1 MRKCGLTLTV
11 AILLLLTPLPAMA
24 RAGGSTGGNAGGG
37 TSNGGTTSTYNNND
51 YDNGGY
57 YGGGYYGGGYYHR
70 TNIFDV
76 IIFAGFG
83 LLFII
88 PGVRQMRQRRQKQR
102 LAPQNTM
109 PLSAEQRSEF
119 EPFFYKIETAWTK
132 NDLNTLST
140 LMGSRYFAKQRRIL
154 KKYQQQHKTDQLE
167 GLVIIDLVQE
177 ITTTPAKLNVVVT
190 AQARDYFQYD
200 NQSAAYNQNSHDKTY
215 IERFTEV
222 WEMTRNANHQL
233 VLNRIRQ

>member
-1 MRKCGLTLTV
+1 MKKWGLTLTV

-88 PGVRQMRQRRQKQR
+88 PGVRQIRQRRQKQR
-102 LAPQNTM
+102 LVPQNTM
-109 PLSAEQRSEF
+109 PLPAELRSEF
-119 EPFFYKIETAWTK
+119 EPFFYEVETAWTQ

-140 LMGSRYFAKQRRIL
+140 LMGSRYFSKQRRIL

-167 GLVIIDLVQE
+167 GLVIIDLSQE
-177 ITTTPAKLNVVVT
+177 ITTAPTKLNVVVT
-190 AQARDYFQYD
+190 AQARDYFRYD
-200 NQSAAYNQNSHDKTY
+200 NQSDAYNQNSHDKTY

-222 WEMTRNANHQL
+222 WEMTRTPNHQL